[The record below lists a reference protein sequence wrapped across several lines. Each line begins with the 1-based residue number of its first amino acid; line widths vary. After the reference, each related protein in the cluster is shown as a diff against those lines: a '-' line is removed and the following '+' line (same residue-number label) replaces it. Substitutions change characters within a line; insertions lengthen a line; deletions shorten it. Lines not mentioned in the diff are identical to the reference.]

1 MTDTDWE
8 IEDYQLDKKSKS
20 INEHQEYWDY
30 DEKLGSVL
38 TDHNSSQ
45 IKYYDEVLCEVKI
58 KLVRDFNKLSKTEY
72 EKRFAKQK
80 EIKPWTEIEEVCIGY
95 GR

>member
-1 MTDTDWE
+1 MIDTNWE
-8 IEDYQLDKKSKS
+8 IEDNKLDKKS
-20 INEHQEYWDY
+20 IEHQEYWRV
-30 DEKLGSVL
+30 DEELGSVL

-45 IKYYDEVLCEVKI
+45 IEYYDEVLCEVKI
-58 KLVRDFNKLSKTEY
+58 KLVRDFNKLPKTEY